1 MIYNEKI
8 KEVKALD
15 TYWHTDFHCTKC
27 GACIEACNLKG
38 KQWLTIFQTT
48 DYDGYEEV
56 YIGGMCDYVPCHHC
70 DGFWENKT
78 PCQKVCKNNAIKIS
92 RL

>member
-1 MIYNEKI
+1 M
-8 KEVKALD
+8 D

-78 PCQKVCKNNAIKIS
+78 PCQKVCKNCLLYTS
-92 RL
+92 PSPRDS